1 MAEVLLA
8 KTRGPSGFERL
19 VALKRILPERA
30 KDPDSVRMLLDEARN
45 AAGLVHHRIVQVLD
59 VEVQDGSVVLA
70 MEYLHGQSLA
80 SVIDRAGRIPLAQA
94 LAICIAVAD
103 GLHYAHERSIVH
115 RDVAPPNV
123 MVCYDGNVKLIDF
136 GIAKAANNL
145 SNTVYGTFKG
155 RLGYSSPEQCRCEQV
170 DRRTD
175 VYSLSIL
182 LYELTTGRHALVA
195 DNEEDMLARMTA
207 GAVTPPRSVDPTYPP
222 ELEAIVLKGLAVAR
236 DQRYPTAAAL
246 QHDLEAFAANAGAN
260 ISDVALSR
268 YISELFASEV
278 APWNQARETGMTLA
292 DFLLDTLENKPT
304 LEHAPR
310 KKRRR
315 RKPRWG
321 IRIAVVIA
329 LVACAYAFTR
339 WVLAEPELTAPRSS
353 G

>member
-8 KTRGPSGFERL
+8 KARGPNGFERL
-19 VALKRILPERA
+19 VALKRVLPERA

-45 AAGLVHHRIVQVLD
+45 AAGLAHHRIVQVLD
-59 VEVQDGSVVLA
+59 VEVKDGSVVLA

-80 SVIDRAGRIPLAQA
+80 LLIERAGRLPLDQA
-94 LAICIAVAD
+94 VAICIAIAD
-103 GLHYAHERSIVH
+103 GLHYAHERTIIH

-175 VYSLSIL
+175 VYSLSIM
-182 LYELTTGRHALVA
+182 LYELTTGRQAFIA
-195 DNEEDMLARMTA
+195 DNDDDMLARMTD
-207 GAVTPPRSVDPTYPP
+207 GAVALAFDASYPA
-222 ELEAIVLKGLAVAR
+222 ELQAIVRRGLAPAR
-236 DQRYPTAAAL
+236 EQRYATAAAL
-246 QHDLEAFAANAGAN
+246 QHDLEAFAQHAGLHL
-260 ISDVALSR
+260 SDASRSR
-268 YISELFASEV
+268 YLHQVFAAELG
-278 APWNQARETGMTLA
+278 PWNRARATGVTLE
-292 DFLLDTLENKPT
+292 DFLLDTLEEQQT
-304 LEHAPR
+304 LDHVPRRSEPVR

-321 IRIAVVIA
+321 MRIAIVIA
-329 LVACAYAFTR
+329 LVAIAYLLTR
-339 WVLAEPELTAPRSS
+339 WAL